1 MAFFRTRRFWLG
13 IIVIAGVLIF
23 SGIVTLRV
31 LAPPSSDVGLRH
43 CIADD
48 SGDCLRFPQI
58 RGLNLNGEPRILPDD
73 FGGKLNFMVIAFTE
87 DQLLEAQ
94 EWLPQAQA
102 LAEQRPDFAYY
113 SLSVLPDIDPTV
125 RLFVLAGLTLLIPD
139 ETLRDVSLLAYLE
152 DIDAFLSAL
161 NIADRETI
169 VALLLDEN
177 GEILWRADGAYSDE
191 AAAGLVD
198 VVNAGG

>member
-1 MAFFRTRRFWLG
+1 MTFFRTRRFWLG
-13 IIVIAGVLIF
+13 IGVIIGVIVF

-31 LAPPSSDVGLRH
+31 LAPPASEVGLHR

-48 SGDCLRFPQI
+48 GGDCLRFPQI

-73 FGGKLNFMVIAFTE
+73 FGGQLNLVVIAFTE

-94 EWLPQAQA
+94 AWLPQAQA
-102 LAEQRPDFAYY
+102 LAKQRPNFVYY
-113 SLSVLPDIDPTV
+113 SLSVLPDIDPTA

-139 ETLRDVSLLAYLE
+139 EALRDVSFLAYLE
-152 DIDAFLSAL
+152 DMDAFLGAL
-161 NIADRETI
+161 NIANREAI

-177 GEILWRADGAYSDE
+177 DEIVWRADGAYNE
-191 AAAGLVD
+191 ETGAALAD
-198 VVNAGG
+198 VVIGG